1 MRLMDIFE
9 NPELLRGGSDDMAC
23 IPGYRCYAGKK
34 LNVNVLALGD
44 VGSTLAMAL
53 MLRGG
58 DVIDSIGLC
67 DINPASSDRFE
78 FEFGQFSMPTDY
90 NAFPKVR
97 AVAPE
102 DVFDCDVF
110 VFCAALG
117 VPKVGDEKSAV
128 DVRMIQLQRNVQ
140 LVKTYAEQSLQAGFD
155 GEFFIVSDPVDPLC
169 RGALEAGVDRNRI
182 QGFGLGVMNA
192 RAAYFAKKDPS
203 LAQYLT
209 EGRAY
214 GPHGGGLVIADS
226 ITNYNHEKSL
236 ELSQLTITANL
247 KMREMGFK
255 PYIAPAVSSGAL
267 SIIENLSGN
276 WHYSSA
282 CFGEAFW
289 GMKNRRTAEGLE
301 IENPELDDE
310 LMGRIKASYEKLKDI
325 K

>member
-1 MRLMDIFE
+1 MRLTSIFE
-9 NPELLRGGSDDMAC
+9 NTELLTGGSDDIAC
-23 IPGYRCYAGKK
+23 VSGYKSYAGKK
-34 LNVNVLALGD
+34 VKLNVLALGD

-53 MLRGG
+53 MLRGA
-58 DVIDSIGLC
+58 DAIEKIGLC
-67 DINPASSDRFE
+67 DINPASAARFE

-90 NAFPKVR
+90 HAFPEVC

-117 VPKVGDEKSAV
+117 VPKVGAEQG
-128 DVRMIQLQRNVQ
+128 DVRMMQLQRNVK
-140 LVKTYAEQSLQAGFD
+140 LVQSYAERSLKDGFE
-155 GEFFIVSDPVDPLC
+155 GEFFVVSDPVDPLC
-169 RGALEAGVDRNRI
+169 KGALDAGVPRNRI

-203 LAQYLT
+203 LTQYLT

-214 GPHGGGLVIADS
+214 GPHGSGLVIADS

-236 ELSQLTITANL
+236 ELSKLTITANL

-267 SIIENLSGN
+267 SIIENLRGN

-282 CFGEAFW
+282 CFGGAFW
-289 GMKNRRTAEGLE
+289 GMKNRRAAGGLE
-301 IENPELDDE
+301 IENPDLDE
-310 LMGRIKASYEKLKDI
+310 KLMDRIRASYEELKNI
-325 K
+325 